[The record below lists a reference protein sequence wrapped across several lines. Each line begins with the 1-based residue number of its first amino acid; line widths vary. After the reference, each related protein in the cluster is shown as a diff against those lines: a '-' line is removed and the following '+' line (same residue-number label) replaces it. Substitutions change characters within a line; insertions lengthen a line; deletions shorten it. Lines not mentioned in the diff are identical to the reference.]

1 MKIPPEILNHVF
13 NYIVSE
19 RDAEEFYRAVYTD
32 GQDSHRNQNSFLLE
46 CERRRWEGEGIAC
59 LSSLPY
65 TNNYKFDVA
74 RIAARQYDF
83 SLANI
88 DDLPTELLRM
98 FDSVKYQWGLLKR
111 CMQMLQHYYPTQ
123 DKLNQWIWKIE
134 AKKRFEKAAQYLCAL
149 ENLLAMDSPL
159 EEFLEDFE
167 GVVTKETFQEYKTR
181 CAIED
186 GEAYWWQSDSDSE

>member
-1 MKIPPEILNHVF
+1 MEILNHVF
-13 NYIVSE
+13 QYIVSE

-32 GQDSHRNQNSFLLE
+32 GQDSHRNQNLFLAE
-46 CERRRWEGEGIAC
+46 CERRRWNGEGIAC

-65 TNNYKFDVA
+65 SQQYRNDVA

-83 SLANI
+83 SLANV
-88 DDLPTELLRM
+88 DDLPRELLRM
-98 FDSVKYQWGLLKR
+98 FDNVDYQWGLLKR
-111 CMQMLQHYYPTQ
+111 CMQMLQYYYPIQ
-123 DKLNQWIWKIE
+123 DRHNQWIWKIE

-167 GVVTKETFQEYKTR
+167 GVVNKNTYPEYKRRTG
-181 CAIED
+181 D
-186 GEAYWWQSDSDSE
+186 AYWWMLSDDEEFYESE